1 MQKLKIEFC
10 PVTRQYIHKKCN
22 SYYRQRINS
31 GKKFVKYWIVNRLE
45 ISPDKKFLNYEH
57 FLDVMTQTPGDGL
70 VLSDLSAGKNRP
82 LLISSREEC
91 SGKTLPVKLLKNF
104 IVMPQ
109 MTMMVVAIIM
119 TCLKCQSILT
129 LGEAK

>member
-1 MQKLKIEFC
+1 MSNIGLLTDWKLA
-10 PVTRQYIHKKCN
+10 Q
-22 SYYRQRINS
+22 
-31 GKKFVKYWIVNRLE
+31 
-45 ISPDKKFLNYEH
+45 KFLNYEH

-109 MTMMVVAIIM
+109 TTMMVVTIIM